1 MFETKKLNMIEKILH
16 KKKLLAILVR
26 KNYRKKKGINFFT
39 DKKASQ
45 QVGFMKHKKDYIILP
60 HKHNKRKKTA
70 IAKIDTTTEVLII
83 LKGILRVDFYNTK
96 EKYLFS
102 KKLYAN
108 DLIMLSNGG
117 HGFKV
122 LKDVKMIEVKQGP
135 YSLSMDKVKF
145 EKVNEKKIKIK

>member
-1 MFETKKLNMIEKILH
+1 MIEKIYN
-16 KKKLLAILVR
+16 KKKLYGVIVR
-26 KNYRKKKGINFFT
+26 SSYKKKKGVNFFT
-39 DKKASQ
+39 DKSATQ
-45 QVGFMKHKKDYIILP
+45 QFGYMNHKKNHIILP
-60 HKHNKRKKTA
+60 HRHNKRLS
-70 IAKIDTTTEVLII
+70 KIYITTEVII
-83 LKGILRVDFYNTK
+83 IMEGILRVDFYNDK

-122 LKDVKMIEVKQGP
+122 LKDTKMIEVKQGP

-145 EKVNEKKIKIK
+145 NKTDESKIKFK

>member
-1 MFETKKLNMIEKILH
+1 MIEKIYNKRKLYALIVRNKY
-16 KKKLLAILVR
+16 KKR
-26 KNYRKKKGINFFT
+26 GGISFFT

-60 HKHNKRKKTA
+60 HKHNKRKKNA

-83 LKGILRVDFYNTK
+83 LRGILRVDFYDQK

-108 DLIMLSNGG
+108 DLIMLSSGG
-117 HGFKV
+117 HGFKI
-122 LKDVKMIEVKQGP
+122 LKDIEMIEVKQGP
-135 YSLSMDKVKF
+135 YFLSEDKVKF
-145 EKVNEKKIKIK
+145 DKTNENKIKFK

>member
-1 MFETKKLNMIEKILH
+1 MIEKIYNQ
-16 KKKLLAILVR
+16 KKLYALIVR
-26 KNYRKKKGINFFT
+26 RSYKKKKGVSFFT
-39 DKKASQ
+39 DKNATQ
-45 QVGFMKHKKDYIILP
+45 QFGYINHKKNYIILP
-60 HKHNKRKKTA
+60 HRHNKRQS
-70 IAKIDTTTEVLII
+70 KILLTTEVIVI
-83 LKGILRVDFYNTK
+83 LDGILRVDFYNNK

-122 LKDVKMIEVKQGP
+122 IKDVKMIEVKQGP

-145 EKVNEKKIKIK
+145 EKINERKIKIK

>member
-1 MFETKKLNMIEKILH
+1 MIEKILN
-16 KKKLLAILVR
+16 KEKLYALIIR
-26 KNYRKKKGINFFT
+26 NKYRNKKGINFFT

-45 QVGFMKHKKDYIILP
+45 QVGFMKHKKNHIILP

-108 DLIMLSNGG
+108 DLIMLSSGG

-122 LKDVKMIEVKQGP
+122 LKDVEMIEVKQGP
-135 YSLSMDKVKF
+135 YFISKDKVKF
-145 EKVNEKKIKIK
+145 DKTNESQIKIK

>member
-1 MFETKKLNMIEKILH
+1 MIEKIYNQ
-16 KKKLLAILVR
+16 KKLYALIVR
-26 KNYRKKKGINFFT
+26 RDYQKKTGVNFFT
-39 DKKASQ
+39 NKESTQ
-45 QVGFMKHKKDYIILP
+45 QFGYMNHKKDHIIVP
-60 HKHNKRKKTA
+60 HRHNKRQSKVLL
-70 IAKIDTTTEVLII
+70 TTEVII
-83 LKGILRVDFYNTK
+83 LLKGILRIDFYNDK

-135 YSLSMDKVKF
+135 YSLSVDKVKF

>member
-1 MFETKKLNMIEKILH
+1 MKKNHIIVPHRHNRRQSKV
-16 KKKLLAILVR
+16 LL
-26 KNYRKKKGINFFT
+26 
-39 DKKASQ
+39 
-45 QVGFMKHKKDYIILP
+45 
-60 HKHNKRKKTA
+60 
-70 IAKIDTTTEVLII
+70 TTEVII
-83 LKGILRVDFYNTK
+83 LLKGILRIDFYNDK

-135 YSLSMDKVKF
+135 YSLSVDKVKF

>member
-1 MFETKKLNMIEKILH
+1 MIREH
-16 KKKLLAILVR
+16 
-26 KNYRKKKGINFFT
+26 
-39 DKKASQ
+39 
-45 QVGFMKHKKDYIILP
+45 
-60 HKHNKRKKTA
+60 
-70 IAKIDTTTEVLII
+70 
-83 LKGILRVDFYNTK
+83 
-96 EKYLFS
+96 LFS

-145 EKVNEKKIKIK
+145 DKTDESKIKFK

>member
-1 MFETKKLNMIEKILH
+1 MIEKIFN
-16 KKKLLAILVR
+16 KKKLYALIVR
-26 KNYRKKKGINFFT
+26 NKYKNKKGINFFT

-108 DLIMLSNGG
+108 DLIMLSSGG

-122 LKDVKMIEVKQGP
+122 LRDVEMIEVKQGP
-135 YSLSMDKVKF
+135 YFISKDKVKF
-145 EKVNEKKIKIK
+145 DKTNESQIKIK